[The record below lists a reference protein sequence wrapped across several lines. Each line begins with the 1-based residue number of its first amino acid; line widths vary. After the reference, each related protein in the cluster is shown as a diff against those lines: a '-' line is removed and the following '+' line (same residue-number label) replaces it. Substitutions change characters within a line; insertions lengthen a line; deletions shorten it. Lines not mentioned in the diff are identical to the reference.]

1 METRFWNTFTADQI
15 VFQCIGLRQ
24 RKQQND
30 QDASKWTIFFLEG
43 NESVYIIVPKSINTI
58 DDILW
63 GKRWHQNEYQ
73 LMDTLYWCPTTIY
86 YIFHMR
92 RWNLEIYNFAGIQ
105 GISTKSTGS
114 WYSVLYYK
122 PVNLDE
128 TPCISIWKQ
137 RKVYSA
143 LISA

>member
-1 METRFWNTFTADQI
+1 MAFEA
-15 VFQCIGLRQ
+15 RQ
-24 RKQQND
+24 QRHYNASVYV
-30 QDASKWTIFFLEG
+30 DASNKMIKTRQSGRFFFLEG

-114 WYSVLYYK
+114 WYSVLYYE

-128 TPCISIWKQ
+128 APCISIWKQ
-137 RKVYSA
+137 PKVYSA
-143 LISA
+143 LIYA